1 MALLATVAGLALAP
15 AVQAAAKA
23 KAPASIPVTVHEGT
37 SLAFALSP
45 DRKTIVFDL
54 QGTLFV
60 MPAAGGV
67 ARAISDPLYDARQP
81 TWSPDGK
88 RIAFQSNH
96 DGIFRVWTINA
107 DGSSPK
113 ALTTDDFEGREP
125 AWAPTGDR
133 IAFTS
138 ERSGK
143 FDIWEKDLA
152 TGALTRRTTAP
163 GGNSRASWSPD
174 GKEIVYVSDRRGGT
188 GVYVVDAQGQERQA
202 AKADVFS
209 FGMNVP
215 LGTPSISLNGKDV
228 AWVMIAGGKARL
240 MLNDKVVSD
249 GEDVQPFRVQ
259 WLTDSAF
266 LYSADGKIKQRDL
279 ATGQVSTIEFTA
291 TLHVRRPA
299 YAKKV
304 YDFNSTAPRPVKGV
318 QRAVISPDGR
328 TVAFTALGDLWVMPV
343 GAPPMR
349 ITHGGTSVTVDPAW
363 SPDGKAIVYANDR
376 AGTLDLWIRDLP
388 TGQDKRITD
397 APGAEMRPSWS
408 RDGKSIVYVD
418 ASGAY
423 AEAVKVL
430 DLATGA
436 SKPLESAETSP
447 GYPEFT
453 ADGKAVLVSR
463 LVNGSETQSY
473 YVGGENQLRVAPLD
487 GSAPRDITVVPGRSI
502 GNRSGDGPALSPDGK
517 AIAFQMDSALWV
529 APLTDKGAGAPRK
542 LADDIVNSLSWT
554 ADSKTLLG
562 QAGGRMKLYD
572 VASGK
577 ATTVPFK
584 LTWTQAKPATTVTI
598 RAGKVVTGTS
608 DKPLIDQD
616 IVVRDNRI
624 ISIKPHGATKP
635 VGKVI
640 DASTLT
646 VMPGLMDMHE
656 HLIKEYGASFGR
668 LLLSWGVTTVRS
680 PGNVPGDILEERE
693 AIDAGQRPGPRMFVT
708 GYLIDGQRTVWEM
721 GTTVATTAEADR
733 QVAQADALGY
743 DMIKTYVH
751 TSEPMRRYIVEAAHK
766 RGMTVA
772 SHEIYPAATYGSDSA
787 EHLDGNGAAR
797 GNGSKATQLNFSYDD
812 VAQVLA
818 KSGMTIT
825 PTTSLFT
832 PYDELI
838 GDKAFTTTDARWKLQ
853 PAWVRSG
860 PGMSFAD
867 PIAVA
872 HLRTSL
878 LRLHKAGV
886 RIVAGTDSPFTPI
899 GINTHN
905 EIEQAAKAGLTPLE
919 AIQTATSVP
928 AELLGVAKD
937 LGTVEP
943 GKLADLVLVE
953 GDPLKDVRDARNV
966 RKVMKNGQLYEVSDL
981 VDFPAKH

>member
-1 MALLATVAGLALAP
+1 MAAVAGLALAP
-15 AVQAAAKA
+15 TAHG
-23 KAPASIPVTVHEGT
+23 APRLASASALIPVTVNEGT

-45 DRKTIVFDL
+45 DKKTIVFDL

-60 MPAAGGV
+60 MPATGGA

-88 RIAFQSNH
+88 RIAFQSNY
-96 DGIFRVWTINA
+96 DGLFRIWTINA
-107 DGSSPK
+107 DGSNPQP
-113 ALTTDDFEGREP
+113 LTSDDFEGREP
-125 AWAPTGDR
+125 SWAPTGER

-143 FDIWEKDLA
+143 FDIWEKDLK
-152 TGALTRRTTAP
+152 TGALTRRTTAQ
-163 GGNSRASWSPD
+163 GGNSRASYSAD
-174 GKEIVYVSDRRGGT
+174 GQQIAYVSDRRGGT
-188 GVYVVDAQGQERQA
+188 GVYVVDAQGKERQA
-202 AKADVFS
+202 GAAQVFS

-215 LGTPSISLNGKDV
+215 LGTPSISPNGKDV
-228 AWVMIAGGKARL
+228 AWVVIAGGKSRL
-240 MLNDKVVSD
+240 MLNDKILSED
-249 GEDVQPFRVQ
+249 EDVQPFRVQ
-259 WLTDSAF
+259 WLSDTAF
-266 LYSADGKIKQRDL
+266 LYSADGKIKKRDL
-279 ATGQVSTIEFTA
+279 ATGQVSTVEFTA
-291 TLHVRRPA
+291 TLNVRKPA
-299 YAKKV
+299 YTRKA
-304 YDFNSTAPRPVKGV
+304 YDFNSTAPGPVKGV
-318 QRAVISPDGR
+318 QRAVISPDGKSI
-328 TVAFTALGDLWVMPV
+328 AFTALGELWVMPV
-343 GAPPMR
+343 GGKAQKL
-349 ITHGGTSVTVDPAW
+349 TSGGTSVTVDPAW

-376 AGTLDLWIRDLP
+376 AGTLDLWIRDLA
-388 TGQDKRITD
+388 TGQDKRVTQ

-408 RDGKSIVYVD
+408 HDGKSIVYVD

-423 AEAVKVL
+423 SEAVHVL

-436 SKPLESAETSP
+436 NRPVESAETSP

-453 ADGKAVLVSR
+453 ADDKALLVSR
-463 LVNGSETQSY
+463 LVNASTTQSY
-473 YVGGENQLRVAPLD
+473 YVGGENQIRVAPLD
-487 GSAPRDITVVPGRSI
+487 GSAPRDITVVAGRSI

-529 APLTDKGAGAPRK
+529 APLSEKGAGAPRK
-542 LADDIVNSLSWT
+542 VADDIVNALSWA
-554 ADSKTLLG
+554 ADSRTLLG
-562 QAGGRMKLYD
+562 VAGGRMTLYD
-572 VASGK
+572 TATGK
-577 ATTVPFK
+577 ATPVK
-584 LTWTQAKPATTVTI
+584 LDLTWTQAKPTGTVTI
-598 RAGKVVTGTS
+598 HAGKVVTGTS

-616 IVVRDNRI
+616 IVVEGNRI
-624 ISIKPHGATKP
+624 VAIRPHGSATP
-635 VGKVI
+635 VGQVI

-656 HLIKEYGASFGR
+656 HLIKTYGASFGR

-708 GYLIDGQRTVWEM
+708 GYLIDGKRTVWEM

-751 TSEPMRRYIVEAAHK
+751 TSEPMRRYITQAAHK
-766 RGMTVA
+766 RGLSVS
-772 SHEIYPAATYGSDSA
+772 SHEIYPAATYGSDSV

-797 GNGSKATQLNFSYDD
+797 GNGAKATQLNFVYDD

-818 KSGMTIT
+818 KSGMAIT

-838 GDKAFTTTDARWKLQ
+838 GDKAFTSTDPRWGLQ
-853 PAWVRSG
+853 PVWVRSG
-860 PGMSFAD
+860 PSMSFAD
-867 PIAVA
+867 PVAIANI
-872 HLRTSL
+872 RTSIL
-878 LRLHKAGV
+878 KLHKAGV
-886 RIVAGTDSPFTPI
+886 KIVAGTDSPFTPI

-919 AIQTATSVP
+919 AIRTATAVP

-937 LGTVEP
+937 LGTVEV
-943 GKLADLVLVE
+943 GKLADLVFVE
-953 GDPLKDVRDARNV
+953 GDPLTNVRDARNV
-966 RKVMKNGQLYEVSDL
+966 RKVMKNGQLHEVSDL
-981 VDFPAKH
+981 VDFPAKR